1 MTIFF
6 LQNNL
11 KFNTI
16 SVKTF
21 MSRNVKVIFFFVTVK
36 TNSAS
41 KNRKYIFEINCRE
54 RDLRPKNL

>member
-21 MSRNVKVIFFFVTVK
+21 TSRNVKVIFYFFVTVK

-41 KNRKYIFEINCRE
+41 KNRKYILKSTVEKEI
-54 RDLRPKNL
+54 